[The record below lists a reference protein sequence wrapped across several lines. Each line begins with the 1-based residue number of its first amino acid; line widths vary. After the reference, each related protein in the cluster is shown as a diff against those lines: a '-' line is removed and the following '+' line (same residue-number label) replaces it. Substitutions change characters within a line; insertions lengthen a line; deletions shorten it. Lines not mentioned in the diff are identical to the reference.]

1 MDLSADHFADFFA
14 ELWGFDRFDWQQRM
28 AGQVL
33 DRGRWPDVVDLPTGS
48 GKTSL
53 LDLAVFAL
61 AVRPD
66 VFSRRVVFVV
76 DRRLIVDQVT
86 ERARAVRERLLA
98 ASSPVLQEVAC
109 RLRALSASDEPLV
122 VAGLRGGRGVSGSWA
137 QWPDQPAVVVSTVDQ
152 MGSRLLF
159 RGYGVSKGMR
169 PVHAGLAANDCT
181 VLLDEV
187 HISRPFAATLA
198 STRRYRQSGRLPDRF
213 QVVEMSATPQRSNPL
228 DWEFRLDVDV
238 DLAPGTALAERVL
251 ASKQCRLLELGKQA
265 HTAEQVLSSNVDTLL
280 SALPEHAKVVGV
292 VVNRVATARA
302 VAAALGRQDP
312 LLLTGRMRP
321 HERAAVVKAAMDLAD
336 PDREVVHGGRTVVVA
351 TQCIEVGADLSFD
364 ALITEAAPVDALRQ
378 RFGRLDR
385 RGTLA
390 KAGRPASA
398 VIVGVASAIT
408 GSDDPVYGAAL
419 AGTWMALKDA
429 HAERPFDVGPLSD
442 QLVGVSAPTMPYPM
456 LLPAHLDALVQTS
469 PEPAAPVD
477 VATFLHG
484 FVDADTDVDLVW
496 RADIEGYDGD
506 DPPPGLLFCP
516 PHRDEM
522 LSVPMSAVRH
532 WLRGQSSLPVADAD
546 ARIDEGEKHH
556 DPQSDTDIWCWR
568 SRDDIRRIDPSDI
581 RPGDVVIVPTT
592 RGGLTNGTWD
602 PASDATVTDIG
613 DEARIIDGRPEV
625 RRIIPDVVAPATRVA
640 ELVSALESSERAI
653 DEAGVVRAWAEGAS
667 AVLGD
672 GAFQAAL
679 AAPFEVRTYD
689 AGLEIT
695 AIALVWKSTAVAEP
709 DQLDG
714 TDTANSF
721 LGRSVSLR
729 SHLAGVGT
737 LARQMAERLGLPSS
751 LQEDLE
757 LAGRL
762 HDIGKADERFQLRL
776 FGSEI
781 DLAMAEELIAKSSR
795 HSRLLRGGDPYPP
808 GMRHEMLSVA
818 MVESNEAVLSAAHDP
833 ELVMHLVAT
842 HHGHARPWPPLVP
855 DPDPRP
861 VTFEMDG
868 AKFMASSD
876 TSTPRANARAVDRFW
891 RLVRR
896 YGWFEL
902 AWLEAVFRLADHRR
916 SQLEQG
922 AGV

>member
-1 MDLSADHFADFFA
+1 MNLSPEHFTDFFA
-14 ELWGFDRFDWQQRM
+14 EIWGVDRFDWQQRL
-28 AGQVL
+28 AGEVL

-53 LDLAVFAL
+53 VDLAVFAL
-61 AVRPD
+61 AARPE
-66 VFSRRVVFVV
+66 VFSRRIVFVV

-86 ERARAVRERLLA
+86 ARAA
-98 ASSPVLQEVAC
+98 AIRDALHNPSSPVLLEIAS
-109 RLRALSASDEPLV
+109 RLRALSASDESLV
-122 VAGLRGGRGVSGSWA
+122 VAGLRGGRRVSTSWA

-159 RGYGVSKGMR
+159 RGYGVSTGMR
-169 PVHAGLAANDCT
+169 PVHAGLAASDCT

-198 STRRYRQSGRLPDRF
+198 ATRRYRRSGQFPDRF
-213 QVVEMSATPQRSNPL
+213 HVVEMSATPRPCRPG
-228 DWEFRLDVDV
+228 DWEFHLDRDA
-238 DLAPGTALAERVL
+238 DLAPGTVLAERIL
-251 ASKQCRLLELGKQA
+251 ATKQCRLLELGKRSQ
-265 HTAEQVLSSNVDTLL
+265 TAEQVLASNADELL
-280 SALPEHAKVVGV
+280 SALPDHAKVVGI

-302 VAAALGRQDP
+302 IAAQFEQQGS

-321 HERAAVVKAAMDLAD
+321 HERSAVVKAVMDLAD
-336 PDREVVHGGRTVVVA
+336 PARGMLGGERTVVVA

-364 ALITEAAPVDALRQ
+364 AMVTEVASRDALRQ

-390 KAGRPASA
+390 RAGRPASA
-398 VIVGVASAIT
+398 VIVGVASSVAEH
-408 GSDDPVYGAAL
+408 DDPVYGPAL
-419 AGTWMALKDA
+419 AKTWTALKEA
-429 HAERPFDVGPLSD
+429 HGADLFDVGPLSGD
-442 QLVGVSAPTMPYPM
+442 LVGVPAPTVPHPM

-469 PEPAAPVD
+469 PEPAVHID
-477 VATFLHG
+477 VAAFLHG
-484 FVDADTDVDLVW
+484 FVDPDTDVDVVW
-496 RADIEGYDGD
+496 RADIGGNSGEV
-506 DPPPGLLFCP
+506 PPPGLLLCP

-522 LSVPMSAVRH
+522 LSAPRSAVRR
-532 WLRGQSSLPVADAD
+532 WLQDRPAPPVADAD
-546 ARIDEGEKHH
+546 ARIDDVEDGCDRQLDNEV
-556 DPQSDTDIWCWR
+556 WCWR
-568 SRDDIRRIDPSDI
+568 SRENIRRIRLTDI
-581 RPGDVVIVPTT
+581 QPGDVVIVPTT

-602 PASDATVTDIG
+602 PTSDATVTDIG

-625 RRIIPDVVAPATRVA
+625 RRIIPDVVAPAARVA

-679 AAPFEVRTYD
+679 AEPFEVRTYD
-689 AGLEIT
+689 AGMEIA
-695 AIALVWKSTAVAEP
+695 AIALVWKSAAVAEP

-868 AKFMASSD
+868 AKFTASSD
-876 TSTPRANARAVDRFW
+876 TSTPPANARAVDRFW